1 MGQKI
6 LYSPE
11 QMAVSNGIDTFSIYL
26 SQNLHSRKLR
36 QKKSIFY
43 EITPVQE
50 KYFYAVLDSC
60 LHWNDKEFSPQE
72 IILYTL

>member
-1 MGQKI
+1 MD
-6 LYSPE
+6 
-11 QMAVSNGIDTFSIYL
+11 VSKGIDTFSIYL
-26 SQNLHSRKLR
+26 SHNLHSRKL
-36 QKKSIFY
+36 QQKSIFY
-43 EITPVQE
+43 EITAVQE